1 MSIRLVAILLT
12 LAIVVPAVG
21 PLMPAAA
28 TPTYDGDVVINGAF
42 HDARAEGHPLKY
54 YGPALWENET
64 EPSTTEYPFVAY
76 DWTAPV
82 GVVDRISLPESG
94 GLRIAPAASGSSS
107 GTPFVQQHFNGTNGQ
122 HRPMDVAGI
131 SIRASAESGTTS
143 IRVDVRG
150 SGIPG
155 ANTQVSRT
163 ISLSTTTTTTFF
175 SDADLG
181 LPSGAFKLGSVR
193 VWIAGANP
201 AVIERV
207 QVFATNGIEA
217 RNVFIGAG
225 ADDIVARTPAATV
238 QGPGPDGKYTFFM
251 KLVDDRGDGFPVEGG
266 VLCIYPFE
274 GYPNDGFSTSG
285 GTCPSAILDSAQSQA
300 YRTVLPDGVRFDI
313 PASALPPTG
322 AAPAGFVV
330 WGALEIDATSGGLYS
345 NPETFVSGWMNAAQA
360 ALVDAR
366 TGAATTILSD
376 MPTPVFF
383 DRDSNGVAD
392 GVQTDGLDGHAV
404 ITRPQNV
411 VGAAQSPVTVMS
423 RDVNGDYV
431 FDVEVNQYRLTS
443 GTGGPIELRADASG
457 FVFTLFDGEAIANNP
472 SGFWK
477 SQPTLWASTASDVTV
492 LDADTYRVRVPAS
505 AVTDATTGSNLVGA
519 WAWYD
524 IAGGEW
530 NGVIGAGDSASDFY
544 SSLQTAASGLAVAD
558 ALRGHATPILLA
570 PPTGLK
576 TDGPTML
583 LRVGAGDSAA
593 AVPGGLAIA
602 DLDADGAL
610 TFEYAV
616 VLADR
621 SIYAPS
627 GGFTTRALAVYDAA
641 GAISDAFDPLANE
654 MEHAEHVASGTLTS
668 DGWFRVDVPLSAL
681 NNVKG
686 PIAVWAHADDGAGI
700 ARDSWFS
707 VAKIAAA
714 TASTGAAEAMS
725 DLITPLVITET
736 NGNIPTAL
744 LNTLQGLTG
753 LASVRNPVIN
763 PGFEL
768 DLLVEGTKEHNDGL
782 SGTMTAPPW
791 FLRLDDNGT
800 SQPTNPRSTHE
811 VKTGGARWGDNALL
825 IKYDPRDAGKG
836 LMLGQMFSPDDGP
849 QAYVWRNATSVTFE
863 STVTGL
869 SGYWMSAVIRYKDD
883 AGNIRM
889 SEAST
894 HIPNDGW
901 RKTTLTFAQKIEGQ
915 LLGVY
920 LLPSASSR
928 TWIYID
934 NVVVNG
940 AELVAGEA
948 RSDLNDG
955 YAMIIEPWGLARDTA
970 PVQGIVK
977 GVAGDFLLYNVSAMD
992 YSSGTATV
1000 VDTSLVTSH
1009 AFALR
1014 TQERE
1019 TANGE
1024 LLRLKGE
1031 AGRMVGV
1038 VALGNVPAQAAAP
1051 WAFLDVGEVYY
1062 TLNQHDFPEQPVSGY
1077 YSPVKNALRATSL
1090 ADHLDYAATPVTF
1103 DTERVAANFSG
1114 GKQQVR
1120 FVPVAS
1126 GFGVHVATDSP
1137 FVETVTVE
1145 LARPGAPVQT
1155 HTVTVSSAAGD
1166 QVPGLVIAADVLE
1179 TTTVTTHDTRFTRG
1193 VVLAGGSP
1201 AASFDVC
1208 KLVNETCLTT
1218 GIITLENIE
1227 FRSTTTVPSGEAVTL
1242 VWDFGDGSTPVTT
1255 TDPVVSKSYRRPGP
1269 YTVNLTATTPSGRTG
1284 SFEGQVLIGNRA
1296 PNVTGFLAPSTIHVD
1311 TPVTLTAR
1319 ATDVD
1324 GTSLTFAWTLENMTV
1339 DGVNANKLTL
1349 TPERLL
1355 LHTGLETLT
1364 KRAYQVSLVATDDQG
1379 AQSDVFTDFVVVKDR
1394 KTNVGLP
1401 IVTPLAAA
1409 NATYALV
1416 GEPIRV
1422 ASFVTDLDN
1431 NVTAAKAVFETGG
1444 VATDV
1449 PLTLANATL
1458 GLWNTDTNTLT
1469 AGAYNVTL
1477 VATDDEGRSTTSI
1490 ALPFE
1495 VRENAAPV
1503 AQVEGPAIMQAF
1515 ETATFTANASDP
1527 DARGALVHEW
1537 LVDGDFVHA
1546 GPNFTY
1552 EPMGQSGVHV
1562 ITLRVTDANGGVTE
1576 ADHEVGVDDVLLL
1589 DVSVVADDF
1598 WGDITVTARVTNET
1612 GDAVEGALVVF
1623 EDFFGGL
1630 PSLPQSGSAYTDDEG
1645 YATWSV
1651 PRVGPL
1657 NLPGEHRLVVTAAQ
1671 QSRPGAVVDDVEDV
1685 TRELT
1690 YEVRLLP

>member
-42 HDARAEGHPLKY
+42 IDARLEGHPLKY
-54 YGPALWENET
+54 YGPAVWENET

-76 DWTAPV
+76 DWTAPA

-94 GLRIAPAASGSSS
+94 GLRIAPAASGS

-131 SIRASAESGTTS
+131 SIRAHAEAGTTS
-143 IRVDVRG
+143 IRVDLRG
-150 SGIPG
+150 TGIPG
-155 ANTQVSRT
+155 ADTQVSRT
-163 ISLSTTTTTTFF
+163 ITLSTTTSTTFF
-175 SDADLG
+175 SDTDLN
-181 LPSGAFKLGSVR
+181 LPAGAFKLGSVR
-193 VWIAGANP
+193 VWIAGPNA
-201 AVIERV
+201 AVLERV

-217 RNVFIGAG
+217 RNVFIGPAG
-225 ADDIVARTPAATV
+225 DDMVTRTAAASV
-238 QGPGPDGKYTFFM
+238 QAPGADGKYSFVM
-251 KLVDDRGDGFPVEGG
+251 KLVDDRGDGFPVESG

-274 GYPNDGFSTSG
+274 GYPNDEFSTSG
-285 GTCPSAILDSAQSQA
+285 GTCPSAILGSAESQA
-300 YRTVLPDGVRFDI
+300 YRTVLADGVRFDI
-313 PASALPPTG
+313 PASELPPTG

-330 WGALEIDATSGGLYS
+330 WGALEIDATSGGLHAD
-345 NPETFVSGWMNAAQA
+345 PETFVSGWLNAAQA
-360 ALVDAR
+360 ELVDAR
-366 TGAATTILSD
+366 AGAATTILSD
-376 MPTPVFF
+376 GPTAVFF
-383 DRDSNGVAD
+383 DRDNNGIAD
-392 GVQTDGLDGHAV
+392 GVQTDELDGYAV

-411 VGAAQSPVTVMS
+411 VGLAQSPVTIMEP
-423 RDVNGDYV
+423 DVDGDYV
-431 FDVEVNQYRLTS
+431 FDVEVNQYRATS
-443 GTGGPIELRADASG
+443 GTGGPIGLRADASA
-457 FVFTLFDGEAIANNP
+457 FVFTLFDGDAIANNP

-477 SQPTLWASTASDVTV
+477 SQPTLWESTAADVSV
-492 LDADTYRVRVPAS
+492 VDADTYRVRVPAS
-505 AVTDATTGSNLVGA
+505 AVTDATTASNLVGA

-524 IAGGEW
+524 VEGGDW
-530 NGVIGAGDSASDFY
+530 TGVIGAGDSASDFY
-544 SSLQTAASGLAVAD
+544 SSLQTAASGLIVAD

-576 TDGPTML
+576 TDVPTL
-583 LRVGAGDSAA
+583 ILRVGAGDSAA
-593 AVPGGLAIA
+593 AVPGGLAVT
-602 DLDADGAL
+602 DLDADGDI
-610 TFEYAV
+610 TFEYAI

-621 SIYAPS
+621 SVYAPA

-641 GAISDAFDPLANE
+641 GAVSDGFDPLANE

-668 DGWFRVDVPLSAL
+668 DGWYRVSVPLTAL
-681 NNVKG
+681 DNVKG
-686 PIAVWAHADDGAGI
+686 PIGVWAHASDGVDI

-707 VAKIAAA
+707 VAKMTAA

-725 DLITPLVITET
+725 DLVTPLVITET
-736 NGNIPTAL
+736 NGNLPTAL
-744 LNTLQGLTG
+744 LNALQGLGG
-753 LASVRNPVIN
+753 LAGVRNPVIN

-800 SQPTNPRSTHE
+800 AQPTNPRSTHE

-869 SGYWMSAVIRYKDD
+869 SGYWMSAVVRYKNETG
-883 AGNIRM
+883 AVRM

-894 HIPNDGW
+894 YIPNDGW
-901 RKTTLTFAQKIEGQ
+901 RTTTLTFPQKIDGQ

-920 LLPSASSR
+920 LLPKPSSR
-928 TWIYID
+928 TWIYLD

-955 YAMIIEPWGLARDTA
+955 YAMIIEPWGLASDTA

-992 YSSGTATV
+992 YSGSSAKL

-1031 AGRMVGV
+1031 AGHMVGV

-1051 WAFLDVGEVYY
+1051 WAFLDVGDVYY
-1062 TLNQHDFPEQPVSGY
+1062 TLNQHDYPEQPVSGY

-1103 DTERVAANFSG
+1103 DAERVAANFSG
-1114 GKQQVR
+1114 GKQQAR
-1120 FVPVAS
+1120 FVPVP
-1126 GFGVHVATDSP
+1126 GGHGLHVSTDTP

-1145 LARPGAPVQT
+1145 LTRPGAPVET
-1155 HTVTVSSAAGD
+1155 YTVTVSSATGD
-1166 QVPGLVIAADVLE
+1166 QVPGLVIAPDLLE
-1179 TTTVTTHDTRFTRG
+1179 STTVTTSDTRFTRG
-1193 VVLAGGSP
+1193 VALAGGSP
-1201 AASFDVC
+1201 VPWFEACSYHND
-1208 KLVNETCLTT
+1208 TCVPT
-1218 GIITLENIE
+1218 GFITLQNIQ
-1227 FRSTTTVPSGEAVTL
+1227 FTSTTVSPSGEGVTL

-1255 TDPVVSKSYRRPGP
+1255 TNPVVNKSYNRPTT

-1284 SFEGQVLIGNRA
+1284 SYESQILIGNRA
-1296 PNVTGFLAPSTIHVD
+1296 PVLTGFHAPSAIHVD
-1311 TPVTLTAR
+1311 TNVTLTAR
-1319 ATDVD
+1319 ASDVD
-1324 GTSLTFAWTLENMTV
+1324 GEHMTYAWTLENMTV
-1339 DGVNANKLTL
+1339 AGVNTNKLTL
-1349 TPERLL
+1349 TPDLL
-1355 LHTGLETLT
+1355 AIHTGIDALT
-1364 KRAYQVSLVATDDQG
+1364 KRAYHVGLIATDERG
-1379 AQSDVFTDFVVVKDR
+1379 AQSDMKTGLVVVTDR
-1394 KTNVGLP
+1394 RTDVGLP
-1401 IVTPLAAA
+1401 IVTPLAVA

-1416 GEPIRV
+1416 GEPVRV
-1422 ASFVTDLDN
+1422 SAFVMDRDN
-1431 NVTAAKAVFETGG
+1431 NVTGAKAVFETGG
-1444 VATDV
+1444 VESQV

-1458 GLWNTDTNTLT
+1458 GLWHTDTNSLA

-1477 VATDDEGRSTTSI
+1477 VATDDEGRTTSSI

-1495 VRENAAPV
+1495 VRENAAPI
-1503 AQVEGPAIMQAF
+1503 ASVEGPAVMQAF
-1515 ETATFTANASDP
+1515 EAATFTANASDP
-1527 DARGALVHEW
+1527 DARGELVHEW
-1537 LVDGDFVHA
+1537 LVDGDFVHS

-1552 EPMGQSGVHV
+1552 EPMGASGVHV
-1562 ITLRVTDANGGVTE
+1562 ITLRVTDANEGVTE
-1576 ADHEVGVDDVLLL
+1576 EDFQVGVDDVLLL
-1589 DVSVVADDF
+1589 DVTVIADDL

-1612 GDAVEGALVVF
+1612 GDGVQDALVVF
-1623 EDFFGGL
+1623 EDFFAGL
-1630 PSLPQSGSAYTDDEG
+1630 GSVPQTGSAYTDEEG
-1645 YATWSV
+1645 YATWTV

-1657 NLPGEHRLVVTAAQ
+1657 HLPGEHRLVVTAAH
-1671 QSRPGAVVDDVEDV
+1671 QSRAGAVVDDVEETQV
-1685 TRELT
+1685 EQL